1 MEDMKAI
8 KIFLKEA
15 LAGKD
20 CIGSINAYCNRVNG
34 FLILDELVYEQ
45 LLREGTLMFSFARFE
60 KKNGSDAEFFLHDK
74 WGRAESFLL
83 FE

>member
-20 CIGSINAYCNRVNG
+20 CIGSINAYCNRLNG
-34 FLILDELVYEQ
+34 FLVLDELVFEQ
-45 LLREGTLMFSFARFE
+45 LLREASLMFSLAKFE
-60 KKNGSDAEFFLHDK
+60 KKSGSDAEFILHDK

-83 FE
+83 FD